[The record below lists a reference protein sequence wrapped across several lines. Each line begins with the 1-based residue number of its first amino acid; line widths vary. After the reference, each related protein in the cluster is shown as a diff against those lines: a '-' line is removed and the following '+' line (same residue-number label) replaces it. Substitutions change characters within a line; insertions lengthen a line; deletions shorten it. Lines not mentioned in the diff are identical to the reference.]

1 MRFINDLPEPG
12 SNLRNNQA
20 RAIMNEARNRPGEWV
35 ELPVEVKQPTVT
47 AWQIKNK
54 NLYGA
59 KPGEFDAAVRQG
71 RLFVSYKA

>member
-12 SNLRNNQA
+12 SNLRNVEARAVMDQA
-20 RAIMNEARNRPGEWV
+20 RTRPGEWV
-35 ELPVEVKQPTVT
+35 ELPVKVKQPTVT

-59 KPGEFDAAVRQG
+59 KPGEFDAAVRNG
-71 RLFVSYKA
+71 RLYVSCKE